1 MNILLFSDMHLFTV
15 KNCLVPLAVVAHAF
29 SLRTQETEADG
40 VWGHPGLQI
49 EFQDK
54 PKVEKPCLR
63 NQKLKQT
70 EKIHNKYF

>member
-49 EFQDK
+49 KFQDS
-54 PKVEKPCLR
+54 
-63 NQKLKQT
+63 QG
-70 EKIHNKYF
+70 